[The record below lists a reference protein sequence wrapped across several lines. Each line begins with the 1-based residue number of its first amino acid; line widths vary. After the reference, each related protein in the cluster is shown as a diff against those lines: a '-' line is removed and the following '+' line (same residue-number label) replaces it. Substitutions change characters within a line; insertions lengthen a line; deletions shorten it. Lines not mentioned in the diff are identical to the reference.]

1 MPRGWSTHEHG
12 GVATMH
18 MHGLVARRASY
29 LHVRNLLRVT
39 KATRCSKVAVVFPA
53 STLPLITSLPDEN
66 ALCERGQPN
75 ARAGQGVARAPLL
88 LSQVPGAAHAD
99 IYKQLNCVSRSDRKV
114 ANCSSARSGQHGDRR
129 AGGARNPCLARAPR
143 RRTGTGA
150 HNSAPSIS
158 SPRSATAS

>member
-1 MPRGWSTHEHG
+1 MPSAKPKTRTLRTAPSHAPSKRDAQHRPL
-12 GVATMH
+12 AT
-18 MHGLVARRASY
+18 
-29 LHVRNLLRVT
+29 
-39 KATRCSKVAVVFPA
+39 
-53 STLPLITSLPDEN
+53 PLITSLPDAN

-99 IYKQLNCVSRSDRKV
+99 IYKQLNVVSRSDRKV